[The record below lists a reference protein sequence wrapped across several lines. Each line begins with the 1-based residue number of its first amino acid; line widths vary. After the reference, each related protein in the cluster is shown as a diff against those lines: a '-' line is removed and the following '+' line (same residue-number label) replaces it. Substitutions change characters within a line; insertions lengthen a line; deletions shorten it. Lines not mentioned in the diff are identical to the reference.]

1 MKELKYKGI
10 GGDEGLKQFEV
21 EKNIAVI
28 QLSNIIDFMAR
39 NKEVVSAWDIM
50 AMRGF
55 LTAELEKL
63 NSD

>member
-21 EKNIAVI
+21 EKKRAIT

-55 LTAELEKL
+55 LTTEIEKL
-63 NSD
+63 NGE